1 MPPTSRM
8 FKKAKVRLLTRG
20 AQNCDAISAA
30 VYRAATVRERDSKGL
45 FQHPARLLLI
55 LSVAASLLAQDGDQ
69 QLLTRPPVLQL
80 TLKHAVELA
89 LTPEG
94 STRVKLAEEDLKQA
108 ESRSGESRAALL
120 PDFEGSLEYQNETT
134 NLKAFG
140 LTFPHIPIPGF
151 VIPTFVGPY
160 GVLDAR
166 ASVNQ
171 SVFDFSAIRRYQASK
186 VAIEATKADNEGTND
201 QVSDQVA
208 RAYLAGLRAQASL
221 DTQRANVDLSES
233 LLRLAQQQ
241 KAAGTGTGIEI
252 TRAEVQLANDRQAM
266 LVAENDVDRTLLQLL
281 KVIGLKLDSPVQLVD
296 KLSYIPVSDMGPAQ
310 ALATASQHRA
320 ELRAQQRREQ
330 NARLNYSAT
339 KLERLPSI
347 GAFANY
353 GDIGTSFGSALPT
366 RSVGASLKI
375 PIFGGGRRDA
385 RRAESA
391 SQFRQESIRTADL
404 RDQIELDV
412 RVAID
417 SLHSADAQV
426 KAAEVGLT
434 LAEQEVAQAERRYK
448 AGVSNSVEVTDAQT
462 RLARA
467 RDNRIN
473 ALYNYNLARI
483 DLGTA
488 TGTIQSMIQ

>member
-1 MPPTSRM
+1 MPRT
-8 FKKAKVRLLTRG
+8 KLLLLLT
-20 AQNCDAISAA
+20 A
-30 VYRAATVRERDSKGL
+30 VA
-45 FQHPARLLLI
+45 P
-55 LSVAASLLAQDGDQ
+55 LLAQDGDQ

-80 TLKHAVELA
+80 SLKQAVQLA
-89 LTPEG
+89 LAPEG
-94 STRVKLAEEDLKQA
+94 NTRVKLAEEDLKQA
-108 ESRSGESRAALL
+108 ESRAGESRAALL
-120 PDFEGSLEYQNETT
+120 PDFEGYLQYQNETA
-134 NLKAFG
+134 NLEAYGFH
-140 LTFPHIPIPGF
+140 FSNIPIPGF
-151 VIPTFVGPY
+151 SIPTFVGPF

-171 SVFDFSAIRRYQASK
+171 TVFDFSAIRRYQASK
-186 VAIEATKADNEGTND
+186 VAIEATKADNEGTHD
-201 QVSDQVA
+201 QVTDQVA

-221 DTQRANVDLSES
+221 DTEHANVELSES

-252 TRAEVQLANDRQAM
+252 TRAEVQLANDRQAL
-266 LVAENDVDRTLLQLL
+266 LVAENDLDRTRLQLL
-281 KVIGLKLDSPVQLVD
+281 KVIGLKLDNPVELVD
-296 KLSYIPVSDMGPAQ
+296 RLNYIPMDSIDPAQ
-310 ALATASQHRA
+310 ALATANQHRA

-330 NARLNYSAT
+330 NARLNFSAT
-339 KLERLPSI
+339 KSERLPSV

-353 GDIGTSFGSALPT
+353 GDIGTSFSSALPT
-366 RSVGASLKI
+366 RSIGATVKI
-375 PIFGGGRRDA
+375 PIFDGGRRDA

-391 SQFRQESIRTADL
+391 SQFHEESIRLQDL
-404 RDQIELDV
+404 HDQVELDV

-426 KAAEVGLT
+426 KTAEEGLT

-448 AGVSNSVEVTDAQT
+448 AGVTNSVEVTDAQT

-467 RDNRIN
+467 RDNRVT

>member
-1 MPPTSRM
+1 MPTHIMPPI
-8 FKKAKVRLLTRG
+8 K
-20 AQNCDAISAA
+20 
-30 VYRAATVRERDSKGL
+30 
-45 FQHPARLLLI
+45 LLLP
-55 LSVAASLLAQDGDQ
+55 LLAAAPLLAQSGDQ

-80 TLKHAVELA
+80 TLKQAVQLA
-89 LTPEG
+89 LAPEG
-94 STRVKLAEEDLKQA
+94 STRVKLAQEDLKQA
-108 ESRSGESRAALL
+108 ELRSDESRAALL
-120 PDFEGSLEYQNETT
+120 PDFEGYLEYQNETT
-134 NLKAFG
+134 NLQAFG
-140 LTFPHIPIPGF
+140 FNFSNVFRNLPIPGLA
-151 VIPTFVGPY
+151 IPTFVGPFS
-160 GVLDAR
+160 VLDAR

-171 SVFDFSAIRRYQASK
+171 TVFDFSAIRRYQASK

-201 QVSDQVA
+201 QVTDQVA

-221 DTQRANVDLSES
+221 ETQRANVELSES
-233 LLRLAQQQ
+233 LLRLARQQ

-252 TRAEVQLANDRQAM
+252 TRAEVQLANDRQAL
-266 LVAENDVDRTLLQLL
+266 LVAQNDVDRTRLQLL
-281 KVIGLKLDSPVQLVD
+281 KVIGLKLDNAVELAD
-296 KLSYIPVSDMGPAQ
+296 ALSYVPMNNVEPAQ
-310 ALATASQHRA
+310 ALATANQHRA
-320 ELRAQQRREQ
+320 ELRAQQRREE
-330 NARLNYSAT
+330 NARLNFSAT
-339 KLERLPSI
+339 KFERLPSL

-353 GDIGTSFGSALPT
+353 GDIGTSVYNALPT
-366 RSVGASLKI
+366 RSVGATLKI
-375 PIFGGGRRDA
+375 PIFDGGRRDA

-391 SQFRQESIRTADL
+391 SEFRQQSIRTADL

-412 RVAID
+412 RTAID

-426 KAAEVGLT
+426 QAAEVGLT

-448 AGVSNSVEVTDAQT
+448 AGVTNSVEVTDAQT